1 MTTSLMPESSSL
13 KSLKLF
19 QGILESSEAQY
30 RDIAIGN
37 RDAVIEEIIA
47 EIRGAG
53 VKKKLVEVL
62 GDDSTL
68 QKVSVY
74 GFMVV

>member
-1 MTTSLMPESSSL
+1 MMTFLMPESSNL
-13 KSLKLF
+13 KSLKPF

-30 RDIAIGN
+30 QDTAIG
-37 RDAVIEEIIA
+37 DQDTVTEEIIA
-47 EIRGAG
+47 EICRAG
-53 VKKKLVEVL
+53 EKKRVEVL

-68 QKVSVY
+68 RKVSVC

>member
-1 MTTSLMPESSSL
+1 MPESSSL
-13 KSLKLF
+13 KSLKPF
-19 QGILESSEAQY
+19 QGILESSEARY
-30 RDIAIGN
+30 RDTAIGN